1 MAVQFKPIFDKGI
14 RESLTSLSMT
24 MGGVKELYENIYR
37 ISCHRY
43 SKLTEIYESG
53 WSTLE
58 MSGED
63 NTNRMSCLKE
73 TLSNIRI
80 LIVSA
85 DLNHFIKYIAK
96 QDYSSIYQTRII
108 TVLKNSFANEISFLF
123 YIFLARK
130 AETWPESQDER
141 TMPSSMYESMMHID
155 YLYRQEK
162 NARPKDFL
170 LCILKRDHEIK
181 DRFIQWMEDSIIYEG
196 QIIDH
201 MRQLQDE
208 I

>member
-1 MAVQFKPIFDKGI
+1 
-14 RESLTSLSMT
+14 MT
-24 MGGVKELYENIYR
+24 MGGVKELYENIHR

-85 DLNHFIKYIAK
+85 ELNHLLNILQNKT
-96 QDYSSIYQTRII
+96 YSSIYQTRII
-108 TVLKNSFANEISFLF
+108 TALENSFANEISFLF

-130 AETWPESQDER
+130 AETWPESQD
-141 TMPSSMYESMMHID
+141 
-155 YLYRQEK
+155 
-162 NARPKDFL
+162 
-170 LCILKRDHEIK
+170 
-181 DRFIQWMEDSIIYEG
+181 
-196 QIIDH
+196 
-201 MRQLQDE
+201 
-208 I
+208 

>member
-1 MAVQFKPIFDKGI
+1 
-14 RESLTSLSMT
+14 MT

-85 DLNHFIKYIAK
+85 ELNHLLNILQNKTIAAYI
-96 QDYSSIYQTRII
+96 
-108 TVLKNSFANEISFLF
+108 
-123 YIFLARK
+123 
-130 AETWPESQDER
+130 
-141 TMPSSMYESMMHID
+141 
-155 YLYRQEK
+155 RQE
-162 NARPKDFL
+162 L
-170 LCILKRDHEIK
+170 LLH
-181 DRFIQWMEDSIIYEG
+181 
-196 QIIDH
+196 
-201 MRQLQDE
+201 
-208 I
+208 

>member
-1 MAVQFKPIFDKGI
+1 M
-14 RESLTSLSMT
+14 
-24 MGGVKELYENIYR
+24 
-37 ISCHRY
+37 
-43 SKLTEIYESG
+43 SG

-85 DLNHFIKYIAK
+85 ELNHLLNILQNKT
-96 QDYSSIYQTRII
+96 YSSIYQTRII
-108 TVLKNSFANEISFLF
+108 TALENSFANEISFLF

-170 LCILKRDHEIK
+170 LCILKRDLLLLLLLLVHYHVLFS
-181 DRFIQWMEDSIIYEG
+181 RAYTT
-196 QIIDH
+196 
-201 MRQLQDE
+201 
-208 I
+208 